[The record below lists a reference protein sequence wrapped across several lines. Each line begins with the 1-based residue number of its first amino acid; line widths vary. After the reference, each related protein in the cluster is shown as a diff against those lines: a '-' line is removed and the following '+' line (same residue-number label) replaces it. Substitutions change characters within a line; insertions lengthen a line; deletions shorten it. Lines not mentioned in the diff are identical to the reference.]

1 MPISR
6 GDKKRKPADSSLAA
20 EEASRLA
27 EEVHPILDA
36 ATGADWYERAGNDV
50 DLAAYKLCHLRRARA
65 GALGGAAH
73 GDEAV
78 RAVLAQASPEA
89 LVWLASR
96 AISYM
101 DETGFPD
108 SVEPWIGEGRR
119 Y

>member
-6 GDKKRKPADSSLAA
+6 GGKKQPTDSNLAA
-20 EEASRLA
+20 QEASRFA
-27 EEVHPILDA
+27 EELPPILDRVS
-36 ATGADWYERAGNDV
+36 GADWYHRPGNDV

-65 GALGGAAH
+65 GALGGTFH
-73 GDEAV
+73 GDDAV
-78 RAVLAQASPEA
+78 RAVLAATSPEA

-108 SVEPWIGEGRR
+108 SVEPWIER
-119 Y
+119 